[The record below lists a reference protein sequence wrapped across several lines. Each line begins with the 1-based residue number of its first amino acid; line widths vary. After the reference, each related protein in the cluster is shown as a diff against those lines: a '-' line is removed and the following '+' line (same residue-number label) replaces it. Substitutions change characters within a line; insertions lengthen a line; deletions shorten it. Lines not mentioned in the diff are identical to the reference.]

1 MCPELYDFT
10 GKLVEGAF
18 DLSDEMLDVISKEF
32 NVEKL
37 TETFA
42 QSIVNKA
49 KGEIEGIAKK
59 MYGEFGEN
67 LMKRIIELGE
77 KYTTRTL
84 DVVKE
89 AAEKTRR
96 YTFPHVPQHFL
107 EIMYTAMEPA
117 LAALYVVENNAWNLI
132 FRMDTCRFFDA
143 LKEKCG
149 EEVARLVPCKY
160 ACLSASEKLYKDLN
174 MKVKL
179 SMDAS
184 MAKDGYCQFT
194 AKNLAM
200 KKPMPT
206 SLPERLE
213 R

>member
-1 MCPELYDFT
+1 MRDEIHDFT
-10 GKLVEGAF
+10 GKLVKGAF
-18 DLSDEMLDVISKEF
+18 DLSDEMLDAISKEF

-37 TETFA
+37 TEAFA
-42 QSIVNKA
+42 QSIVSKA
-49 KGEIEGIAKK
+49 EGEIEGIAKK

-67 LMKRIIELGE
+67 LMKRITELGK

-84 DVVKE
+84 EVVKE
-89 AAEKTRR
+89 VAEKTGR
-96 YTFPHVPQHFL
+96 YTFPHIPQHFL
-107 EIMYTAMEPA
+107 EIMYTTTQPT
-117 LAALYVVENNAWNLI
+117 LAALYILENNAWNLS
-132 FRMDTCRFFDA
+132 FKMYTCTFFNA

-149 EEVARLVPCKY
+149 EGVAKLMPCKY
-160 ACLSASEKLYKDLN
+160 ACLSASDTLYKGLD
-174 MKVKL
+174 MKVES

-194 AKNLAM
+194 AKNIAM
-200 KKPMPT
+200 TKPMPT